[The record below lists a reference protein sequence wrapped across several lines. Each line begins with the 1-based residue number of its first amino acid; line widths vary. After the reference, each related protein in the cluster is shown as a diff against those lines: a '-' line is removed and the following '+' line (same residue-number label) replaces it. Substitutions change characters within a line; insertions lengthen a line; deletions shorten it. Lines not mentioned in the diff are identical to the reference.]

1 MPVPG
6 EPEMCRF
13 GQGQQ
18 VMKRIFRVF
27 KDRGGNVAIIFALSL
42 VPVMGLAGVSV
53 DTARLV
59 NVRTTLQAEADAT
72 ALNAAVGGPD
82 QNFAAQINAMNDR
95 VMATFGDAGLTNLTV
110 NGAWD
115 GLDFR
120 VSASA
125 TVSTMLVHTLPGL
138 GNSVRVSVRSTA
150 RLHQP
155 LLQYEPPEV
164 SWLDPEAG
172 DYNRIYVYCFD
183 PDPNSG
189 KTLAQRRTQRTPV
202 QDNNGIN
209 YLTRWPNQYQW
220 PRCEEGETIS
230 FELYNL
236 RFSRTNPQRID
247 QNPANDHQWCQHT
260 ATAAFPNPCR
270 HRYFT
275 DTAHVNSQEVHGG
288 LQYDI
293 LETVLCNSLE
303 ECRPV
308 SQGGIIPE
316 GRNRTPQRAAQGCSP
331 GRYMYYGWEDRPPG
345 LPGGTANWTQMGW
358 TDRDYDDIRIIMQCP
373 QIDTSRERYVRL
385 IE

>member
-1 MPVPG
+1 
-6 EPEMCRF
+6 
-13 GQGQQ
+13 
-18 VMKRIFRVF
+18 MKRVSRFF
-27 KDRGGNVAIIFALSL
+27 KDKSGNIAVVFALSL

-59 NVRTTLQAEADAT
+59 NVRTALQAEADAT

-82 QNFAAQINAMNDR
+82 QNHGAQISAMNSR
-95 VMATFGDAGLTNLTV
+95 VMANFGGAGLSDLSI

-125 TVSTMLVHTLPGL
+125 RVSTMLIHTLPAIGD
-138 GNSVRVSVRSTA
+138 SVRVSVRATA

-172 DYNRIYVYCFD
+172 DYNRIYVYCYD
-183 PDPNSG
+183 PDPEAD
-189 KTLAQRRTQRTPV
+189 KTPEQRRTQRTPV

-209 YLTRWPNQYQW
+209 YLTRWPNQYSW

-236 RFSRTNPQRID
+236 RFSRTNPERID
-247 QNPANDHQWCQHT
+247 HNPNNDGSWCQHSPT
-260 ATAAFPNPCR
+260 NGFPNPCR

-275 DTAHVNSQEVHGG
+275 DTSLGNGQENHNG

-293 LETVLCNSLE
+293 LETVLCESAE
-303 ECRPV
+303 ECRPT
-308 SQGGIIPE
+308 SEGGIIAS
-316 GRNRTPQRAAQGCSP
+316 GRNRTPEQAQRGCSP

-358 TDRDYDDIRIIMQCP
+358 TDRDYDDIRIVMECP
-373 QIDTSRERYVRL
+373 QIDTNAERYVRL